1 MEVLLKLSN
10 VESSVLEVV
19 HRMKCQM
26 PMATSSQI
34 AADIYDYAIGCKH
47 GASFDERASYKM
59 IAKYCGD
66 NDEMAKELWAVLA
79 MYSFE
84 NSAFQ
89 IVKKFASTDP
99 ESAVNNCYATLI
111 DCARHYDPDKC
122 RFSTYAFNSM
132 VNNVRRDNRSE
143 WSIHI
148 PDKLARQFAFIS
160 DHMDMDNAEIAKK
173 FGIKVRN
180 VKTIKDA
187 IVAQNVLSMDEK
199 YDGDDNDGCTI
210 GMMMESKEN
219 VVDDYCERESESN
232 IQNNFLPIIADIYGH
247 DFAFVVLIRTGIFS
261 DYEGESFY
269 NMEEMFSMYLI
280 TRKKLTNLA
289 EELPHYAKICEALKY
304 QYAVKGVEGVREAIK
319 HLPEE
324 YLFRNLLAEA
334 AVEAKELCANSNRK
348 SCDCFKPAGSL
359 NYMYSKIFPTRNSP
373 MSDADKRL
381 SARFRKELRD
391 RGMDQIANAL
401 RDAEKL

>member
-1 MEVLLKLSN
+1 MEVLLKPSN
-10 VESSVLEVV
+10 VESSVYEVF
-19 HRMKCQM
+19 RNLNFN
-26 PMATSSQI
+26 ATQAIVSQI
-34 AADIYDYAIGCKH
+34 ATEIYEYAIGCKH

-59 IAKYCGD
+59 VAKYCD
-66 NDEMAKELWAVLA
+66 DRIDVAKELWAILA

-84 NSAFQ
+84 NAAFQ

-111 DCARHYDPDKC
+111 DCARHYDPNKC
-122 RFSTYAFNSM
+122 RFNTYAFNAM

-143 WSIHI
+143 YCIHI
-148 PDKLARQFAFIS
+148 PDKMARQFAYIS
-160 DHMDMDNAEIAKK
+160 EHMDEDNAVIAKR
-173 FGIKVRN
+173 FGIKERN
-180 VKTIKDA
+180 VETIKNA

-199 YDGDDNDGCTI
+199 YDGDDNEGCTI
-210 GMMMESKEN
+210 GMMMEAKEN

-232 IQNNFLPIIADIYGH
+232 IKDNFLPIIADIYGP

-289 EELPHYAKICEALKY
+289 DELPHYAKICEALKY

>member
-1 MEVLLKLSN
+1 MEVLLKPSN
-10 VESSVLEVV
+10 VESSVYEVFKN
-19 HRMKCQM
+19 MKFN
-26 PMATSSQI
+26 ASRAIASQI
-34 AADIYDYAIGCKH
+34 AADIYEYAIGCKH
-47 GASFDERASYKM
+47 GASFDERASFKM
-59 IAKYCGD
+59 VANYCGSRTD
-66 NDEMAKELWAVLA
+66 VARELWAILA

-84 NSAFQ
+84 NAAFQ

-122 RFSTYAFNSM
+122 RFNTYAFNAM

-143 WSIHI
+143 YSIHI
-148 PDKLARQFAFIS
+148 PDKLARQFAYIS
-160 DHMDMDNAEIAKK
+160 DHMDEENAVIAKK
-173 FGIKVRN
+173 FGIRERN
-180 VKTIKDA
+180 VATIKNA

-232 IQNNFLPIIADIYGH
+232 IRDNFLPIIADIYGP

-280 TRKKLTNLA
+280 MRKKLTNLA
-289 EELPHYAKICEALKY
+289 EELPHYARICEALKY
-304 QYAVKGVEGVREAIK
+304 QYAVKGVEGVKEAIS

-324 YLFRNLLAEA
+324 YLFRNLLAES
-334 AVEAKELCANSNRK
+334 AVEAKELCSNSNRK